1 MTQMTQSFQQFQ
13 QKLAQKLEV
22 AHKMGL
28 SDAHIDQSVK
38 KIADWM
44 AEEVAPQSPEQ
55 AMLKEMWESANNQER
70 QAMASVLHKVVEQHP
85 KH

>member
-1 MTQMTQSFQQFQ
+1 MTQTTQSFQQFQ
-13 QKLAQKLEV
+13 QKLAEKLEV

-28 SDAHIDQSVK
+28 SDKHIDQSVK

-44 AEEVAPQSPEQ
+44 AEEVSPQSPEQ
-55 AMLKEMWESANNQER
+55 AMLKEMWANASNPER
-70 QAMASVLHKVVEQHP
+70 QNMASVLHKVVEQHT